1 MAGIG
6 KRDQFL
12 KKLVNDSVTMKLAD
26 KHASSLKKGAALSS
40 QNDEYSKR
48 TLEEG
53 AGNTTAA
60 ALEEARLLEA
70 ESE

>member
-12 KKLVNDSVTMKLAD
+12 KKLVNDSVTVKLAD

-40 QNDEYSKR
+40 QNDE
-48 TLEEG
+48 
-53 AGNTTAA
+53 
-60 ALEEARLLEA
+60 
-70 ESE
+70 